1 MVGIVADAEG
11 RVLINQRRI
20 GTHMAGHWEFPG
32 GKRGPGESRLAAL
45 SRELAEELGIRVIE
59 AEPLTELVHDYPDR
73 RVLLD
78 VWRVLSFEG
87 EPQPLEAQ
95 PLRWVA
101 TEALED
107 AGLLPA
113 DRPIVDVLRA
123 GPAAGVTPSTARAG
137 SSRHR

>member
-1 MVGIVADAEG
+1 MVGIISDTQG
-11 RVLINQRRI
+11 RVLINQRRP

-32 GKRGPGESRLAAL
+32 GKRGAGESRFDALA
-45 SRELAEELGIRVIE
+45 RELGEELGIRVVE
-59 AEPLTELVHDYPDR
+59 AEPLTELVHEYPDR

-87 EPQPLEAQ
+87 EPLPLEDQ

-101 TEALED
+101 TDALSEAE
-107 AGLLPA
+107 LLSA

-123 GPAAGVTPSTARAG
+123 RQGAW
-137 SSRHR
+137 